1 MLDVLKHLADS
12 FEMCRTLYSFEMCR
26 TLYDLKTTAHNT
38 HTPTLWV
45 ARLFEELVWLVRDAS
60 NTIWLS
66 GWWQASCWQ
75 QRGYDLGTVAGAEK
89 LIESDKSDTMLDH
102 ACVWTWA
109 CVWLLVAMNS
119 HCQMLPSHIYHRSHQ
134 AYSTHSVNTQYTLSK
149 RYSKHTVNT
158 CKNWEIWSM
167 WVLTYSTIQFS
178 NL

>member
-1 MLDVLKHLADS
+1 MLDVLKNLADS
-12 FEMCRTLYSFEMCR
+12 FEMCRTLYSLEMCR
-26 TLYDLKTTAHNT
+26 TWLEDYCTQHT

-149 RYSKHTVNT
+149 RYSTHTVT
-158 CKNWEIWSM
+158 LAKTEKSDQCE
-167 WVLTYSTIQFS
+167 F
-178 NL
+178 